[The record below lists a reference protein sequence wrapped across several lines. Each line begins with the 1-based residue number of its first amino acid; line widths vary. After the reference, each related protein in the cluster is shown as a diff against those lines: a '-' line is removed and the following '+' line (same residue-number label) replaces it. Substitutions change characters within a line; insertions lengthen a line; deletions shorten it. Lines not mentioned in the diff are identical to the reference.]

1 MRVTQRL
8 LAISAFA
15 ICAGCGIGARA
26 ALIDFN
32 AVGDLAAN
40 FTHEDPTPPY
50 VEADSVGVGG
60 SRGLS
65 VNATTDTG
73 ATLQTSN
80 YNFGPDGAKIQV
92 SMFLHTAATLGT
104 TGEDRIFELNLVGLN
119 TNSPTAGHTGVGG
132 KIEFLPNADGNDTV
146 GVEFRRNNGD
156 PPSSAGQDP
165 GPTFFDIQ
173 PATWY
178 KATFTATQGGGGTSI
193 PVTMTLD
200 DYGATGAALVTAN
213 VYSFSF
219 TLTDTTAANSDTEV
233 FGAFRVRN
241 GTRLIDALDN
251 YEIVQIAIPEPGTLA
266 LVGLALCGL
275 SAKRRR

>member
-1 MRVTQRL
+1 MKATWRL
-8 LAISAFA
+8 FALCALAIYVCFA
-15 ICAGCGIGARA
+15 HGARA

-32 AVGDLAAN
+32 AAGDLAAN
-40 FTHEDPTPPY
+40 FTHEDATPPY
-50 VEADSVGVGG
+50 VEADGVGVGG
-60 SRGLS
+60 SRGLT
-65 VNATTDTG
+65 VNAVTDTG

-80 YNFGPDGAKIQV
+80 YNFGPNGAKIQI
-92 SMFLHTAATLGT
+92 SMYLHTAATLGT

-119 TNSPTAGHTGVGG
+119 TNSPTAAHTGVGG
-132 KIEFLPNADGNDTV
+132 KIEMLPNADGNDTV

-156 PPSSAGQDP
+156 PAGGAGQDP
-165 GPTFFDIQ
+165 GPTYFDIQ

-178 KATFTATQGGGGTSI
+178 KATFTATQGGGGSSI

-200 DYGATGAALVTAN
+200 DYGATGTSLVAAN

-219 TLTDTTAANSDTEV
+219 TLTDTTAANSDAEV

-251 YEIVQIAIPEPGTLA
+251 YEIVQVVVPEPATFALA
-266 LVGLALCGL
+266 GVALGGLVA
-275 SAKRRR
+275 RRRR

>member
-1 MRVTQRL
+1 MRVTRL
-8 LAISAFA
+8 AAVSASIVYAF
-15 ICAGCGIGARA
+15 CGIGARA
-26 ALIDFN
+26 ALINFN
-32 AVGDLAAN
+32 AAGDLAAN
-40 FTHEDPTPPY
+40 FTFEDATPPY
-50 VEADSVGVGG
+50 IEADLVGVGG

-65 VNATTDTG
+65 INATTDTG

-80 YNFGPDGAKIQV
+80 YNFGPNGSKIQI

-119 TNSPTAGHTGVGG
+119 TNSPTAAHTGVGG

-156 PPSSAGQDP
+156 APSGQDP
-165 GPTFFDIQ
+165 GPTYFDIQ

-193 PVTMTLD
+193 PVAMTLD
-200 DYGATGAALVTAN
+200 DYGATGASLVTAN

-219 TLTDTTAANSDTEV
+219 TLADTIAANSDAEV
-233 FGAFRVRN
+233 FGAFRLRN
-241 GTRLIDALDN
+241 GTRLLDALDN
-251 YEIVQIAIPEPGTLA
+251 YEIVQMAIPEPGTLA
-266 LVGLALCGL
+266 LAGLALCGWCV
-275 SAKRRR
+275 KRRR